1 MEIYNEEI
9 NDLLVVENQKLQIHE
24 NLEVGYLS
32 LNFAL
37 YFVVSFGVCEWNI
50 CNNMLDKKQMS
61 CKIVLILLF
70 IFQRGVFVAGLREEI
85 VNNAEQVLNLLK
97 VGEGL

>member
-1 MEIYNEEI
+1 MTEREFLIRVSYMEIYNEEI

-37 YFVVSFGVCEWNI
+37 YFVVSFGVCE
-50 CNNMLDKKQMS
+50 
-61 CKIVLILLF
+61 
-70 IFQRGVFVAGLREEI
+70 
-85 VNNAEQVLNLLK
+85 
-97 VGEGL
+97 